1 MLSLIDENLKI
12 KHKCLKGWFK
22 LRLPCSPGRDNSL
35 LVLSN
40 YMLPISGSRITRDSK
55 MKATPKFML
64 VAMLESSLQLGQY
77 IYNQPSVPISIHPS
91 IHPFVL
97 FAWCVCFVFFLG
109 GEKGEVEV
117 RGQKRR
123 VIGS

>member
-12 KHKCLKGWFK
+12 KHKCRKGWFK
-22 LRLPCSPGRDNSL
+22 LPLPCSPGRDNSL

-97 FAWCVCFVFFLG
+97 FAWCVCFVFFFWG
-109 GEKGEVEV
+109 RRGRWRW

>member
-12 KHKCLKGWFK
+12 KHKCRKGWFK
-22 LRLPCSPGRDNSL
+22 LPLPCSPGRDNSL

-64 VAMLESSLQLGQY
+64 VAMLESSLQLCQY
-77 IYNQPSVPISIHPS
+77 IYNQPSVPISIHP
-91 IHPFVL
+91 PLRPVCVVCL
-97 FAWCVCFVFFLG
+97 FCVFFLG
-109 GEKGEVEV
+109 GEG
-117 RGQKRR
+117 GGGGGGGRR
-123 VIGS
+123 EES